1 MAVGSPAGQRRL
13 CMLMPN
19 TSCFA
24 KLTEVKK
31 YSILISK
38 SLGTLLKETGLLVLT
53 CQMGKQVCKKMRC
66 DLRLLMKVTSDENG
80 YGFPDTVSI
89 LINIAFP
96 FKELLPLS
104 ISETYEY

>member
-24 KLTEVKK
+24 KLTKMKK

-53 CQMGKQVCKKMRC
+53 CQMGKQVCKKMR
-66 DLRLLMKVTSDENG
+66 LLMKVTSDENG

-96 FKELLPLS
+96 FKELLPPS